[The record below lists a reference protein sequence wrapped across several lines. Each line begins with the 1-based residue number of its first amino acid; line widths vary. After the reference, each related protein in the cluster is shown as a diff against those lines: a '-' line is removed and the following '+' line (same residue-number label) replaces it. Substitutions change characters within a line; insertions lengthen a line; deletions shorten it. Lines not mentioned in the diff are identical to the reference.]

1 MTTLNLNMLFL
12 LFENISFK
20 TLPESYVFRFHTYP
34 LDVLLCSTTKL
45 VKLHDNHEKILDPK
59 IVSFSI

>member
-1 MTTLNLNMLFL
+1 MTTLDLNMLFL
-12 LFENISFK
+12 FFENVPFK
-20 TLPESYVFRFHTYP
+20 TLRELYIFRFHTYS
-34 LDVLLCSTTKL
+34 LGVVHCSTTKL